1 VARMELQIETAALQV
16 AAQRA
21 LEPRL
26 YAHCFVSPIPALI
39 LDRVRID
46 STGPCTFR
54 PGKVTLGLSATL
66 WIVTQEDVIAADGK
80 APHSS
85 LIPDGVTISVSVNLT
100 LRGTKLSASWGGIV
114 QNAEYETL
122 KNLVAIAVGPTQ
134 ATALFSGWER
144 VLSSA
149 LGASPL
155 FETDLLSLL
164 PSPFNGVQL
173 GRTAIWG
180 TETLIAV
187 RFEVGAMHSDGP
199 WVDVALSRLCPIA
212 DEHDWGIFISGD
224 VLTQLMTNAIGQA
237 AAHDGL
243 YPAISSTFSQ
253 GAGEDGVV
261 NTVADIPFTVRETVA
276 CIPITD
282 HGNAALVVTTA
293 INPPDL
299 LVIKPA
305 INLLLEYGFDVS
317 VGGLLGDL
325 IGIIGSLGALFEQD
339 WDPLSNVTVPS
350 NLLPPNFK
358 PVGSHALLSVI
369 PLPAVSLA
377 DTLTLSC
384 TNPGRFFV
392 YSANAGV
399 SVVSYAIE
407 GIRLGGSID
416 IAPALSPP
424 DCVAHASGF
433 GITLSVA
440 SFDGQRPTPA
450 SADAAATMTIR
461 DASTSAG
468 AHPLVV
474 GSFTSVGDSEYL
486 LFPAL
491 PATPCGTGVFPVII
505 PEARVSEQYF
515 REPYELAAIVCSN
528 GGARFVKFGR
538 VPQATQEEVDILVAA
553 LETYRWGAAQRIRLA
568 IP

>member
-39 LDRVRID
+39 LDRVQID
-46 STGPCTFR
+46 STGPCSSR

-66 WIVTQEDVIAADGK
+66 WIVSQEDVIAADGK

-85 LIPDGVTISVSVNLT
+85 LIPEGVKISVSVNLT

-114 QNAEYETL
+114 QNTEYETL
-122 KNLVAIAVGPTQ
+122 KNLVAIAVGGAQ

-144 VLSSA
+144 ILDSA

-173 GRTAIWG
+173 GRTVIWG
-180 TETLIAV
+180 TEALIAV

-199 WVDVALSRLCPIA
+199 WLDVALSRLCPIA
-212 DEHDWGIFISGD
+212 SRHDWGIFISGD
-224 VLTQLMTNAIGQA
+224 VLTQLMNNTIGQA
-237 AAHDGL
+237 AAHAGL
-243 YPAISSTFSQ
+243 YPTVSSTFGK
-253 GAGEDGVV
+253 GASDDGVV
-261 NTVADIPFTVRETVA
+261 TTVADIPFTIRETIA
-276 CIPITD
+276 CISTTD

-293 INPPDL
+293 INPLDL
-299 LVIKPA
+299 ILIKPV
-305 INLLLEYGFDVS
+305 INLLLEYQLDVS

-325 IGIIGSLGALFEQD
+325 IGIIGSLGALFEQN
-339 WDPLSNVTVPS
+339 WDPLSNVAVPS
-350 NLLPPNFK
+350 NFLPPNFK
-358 PVGSHALLSVI
+358 PVGSNALLSTI
-369 PLPAVSLA
+369 PLPTVSLA
-377 DTLTLSC
+377 NVLTLSC
-384 TNPGRFFV
+384 TNQGKFFV
-392 YSANAGV
+392 YSANTGLP
-399 SVVSYAIE
+399 VVSYAIE
-407 GIRLGGSID
+407 GIQLGGSID
-416 IAPALSPP
+416 TAPALSPP
-424 DCVAHASGF
+424 DCVVHASGF
-433 GITLSVA
+433 GITLPVA
-440 SFDGQRPTPA
+440 SLDGRRPTPA
-450 SADAAATMTIR
+450 SADAAATMTLS

-474 GSFTSVGDSEYL
+474 GSFTSVSDSDYL

-505 PEARVSEQYF
+505 PEASVSEQYF
-515 REPYELAAIVCSN
+515 REPYELGAIVCSN

-538 VPQATQEEVDILVAA
+538 VPQATQEEVDILVAV
-553 LETYRWGAAQRIRLA
+553 LETYRWGAAQRVKLT